1 MNINVNKSSKTPIY
15 IQIAQQLK
23 TKIMQGEMM
32 DGFPLPSEREM
43 AKMVEVHRNT
53 VTRAYNELKADG
65 FIKSVQGVGY
75 IITYKKDESNELLY
89 LKPKNVNWSNLIK
102 DEYLDVEKTFDDLFS
117 KSYGPKNISFAGG
130 MASPDV
136 YSKKDIVEVI
146 SEIILEGRETSYFY
160 TPYQGD
166 PGLRQQF
173 SIFMRNKG
181 VIINASE
188 IQVFSETNQAL
199 DFLVTLLLNPGDV
212 VILEEPVSPDIY
224 RPIELAGAKII
235 TVPIDED
242 GMICENL
249 ESILEKHKPKFIY
262 VNSSYH
268 DPTGV
273 TLSLERRKK
282 LLELSYKFRVPIIED
297 DVASEIC
304 LNGPKLPSIKS
315 LDQGNN
321 VIYIYSFS
329 LTFIPGVGI
338 AFLVAPKRVIKS
350 MSYLVSIRLISLD
363 WMYQKLLKL
372 YLSKGIYQKRL
383 LEFNIE
389 YRKKRDLMCVWL
401 DKWKRLGVT
410 YRKPQGG
417 VYIWCNLPD
426 CVDIKELTK
435 SAARVGISFIPG
447 NIFYPGKSKG
457 NNQIR
462 LNYSYPSYFQV
473 DEGMAELTK
482 LLLEALNNTGTKNI
496 PSTGTLYVAPK

>member
-1 MNINVNKSSKTPIY
+1 MNINVNKNSKTPIY
-15 IQIAQQLK
+15 FQIAQQLK
-23 TKIMQGEMM
+23 MKILQGEMM
-32 DGFPLPSEREM
+32 DGFSLPSEREM
-43 AKMVEVHRNT
+43 AKMADVHRNT

-65 FIKSVQGVGY
+65 FIKSIQGVGY
-75 IITYKKDESNELLY
+75 MITYKKDGDNDSANA
-89 LKPKNVNWSNLIK
+89 KPKNVNWPNLIK

-146 SEIILEGRETSYFY
+146 SEIILEGRESSYFY
-160 TPYQGD
+160 SPYQGD

-173 SIFMRNKG
+173 STFMRNKG
-181 VIINASE
+181 ALVNASE

-199 DFLVTLLLNPGDV
+199 DFLVTLLLNPGDK

-249 ESILEKHKPKFIY
+249 ESVLEKHKPKFIY

-273 TLSLERRKK
+273 TLSLERRKI

-315 LDQGNN
+315 LDKGNN

-329 LTFIPGVGI
+329 LTFIPGIGI

-350 MSYLVSIRLISLD
+350 MSYLVSVRLISLD

-372 YLSKGIYQKRL
+372 YLSKGIYQKRIF
-383 LEFNIE
+383 EFNQE
-389 YRKKRDLMCVWL
+389 YRKKRDLMCSWL
-401 DKWKRLGVT
+401 DKWKLMGAT

-426 CVDIKELTK
+426 NIDIKEFAK

-447 NIFYPGKSKG
+447 DIFFPGKSKG
-457 NNQIR
+457 DNQIR
-462 LNYSYPSYFQV
+462 LNYSYPSYAQV
-473 DEGMAELTK
+473 DEGMAELSK
-482 LLLEALNNTGTKNI
+482 LFVETVNNAGTENMAV
-496 PSTGTLYVAPK
+496 TGTL